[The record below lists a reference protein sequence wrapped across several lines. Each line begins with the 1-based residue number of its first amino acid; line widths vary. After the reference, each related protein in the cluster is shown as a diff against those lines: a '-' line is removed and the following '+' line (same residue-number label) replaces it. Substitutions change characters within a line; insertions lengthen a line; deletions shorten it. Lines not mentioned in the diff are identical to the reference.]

1 MKEINIKEA
10 INLSNSINKVIKE
23 VLKENRNL
31 MTDESSYLEAYNK
44 NETYRAKVGEEVTK
58 RINELKEINPTK
70 FNMILFA
77 KEEVTKEEMF
87 EFIFNIII
95 KVAETTSFERSV
107 RL

>member
-10 INLSNSINKVIKE
+10 MNLSNSINKVIKK
-23 VLKENRNL
+23 VLKENRSL
-31 MTDESSYLEAYNK
+31 MSDESSYLEAYDK
-44 NETYRAKVGEEVTK
+44 NEIYREKVGEDVTK
-58 RINELKEINPTK
+58 RINELKVINPTK

-95 KVAETTSFERSV
+95 KVAETTTLERSV